1 MALKAHEG
9 FQLIGCNPR
18 KPNNGDGAAAHSPE
32 RTAREIENTAHRLN
46 RLLDATPSDLAKVAA
61 EIRTRPDLE
70 VLIMRIALSLQL
82 APEESVYTLDRA
94 LVVLG
99 VQRVRVLI
107 YMWSMLSHHLN
118 ALHFARELE
127 RRPSSAN
134 GGQKSSRN
142 DSSGWTPEMMYL
154 ASFLRWLGLNVP
166 SSRRG
171 ADPPP
176 CSSLNLSK
184 EEFAD
189 LREMMMR
196 DFLALIPK
204 FDPSILK
211 TPQSIARE
219 R

>member
-1 MALKAHEG
+1 MALNAHEG
-9 FQLIGCNPR
+9 FELIGSAGH
-18 KPNNGDGAAAHSPE
+18 KPKPGNGAAARSPE
-32 RTAREIENTAHRLN
+32 RSARDIENTVHRLN
-46 RLLDATPSDLAKVAA
+46 RLLDAALSDFAKVAA

-82 APEESVYTLDRA
+82 APEDPAYTLSGA

-99 VQRVRVLI
+99 AHRVRVLI
-107 YMWSMLSHHLN
+107 YMWSMRSQHLN
-118 ALHFARELE
+118 ALQFAREGERRSSAKSAE
-127 RRPSSAN
+127 RRPARSDPA
-134 GGQKSSRN
+134 
-142 DSSGWTPEMMYL
+142 GWTPEMMYL
-154 ASFLRWLGLNVP
+154 ASFLRWLGLNVSP
-166 SSRRG
+166 LRRG

-204 FDPSILK
+204 FDPSLLK
-211 TPQSIARE
+211 TPQSITRE